1 MGPVAGK
8 RIVEIGGIA
17 QPAPAP
23 RFSDTASEVSSP
35 PPRPG
40 QHTEDVLGLTGF
52 SMEKLAALREQEV
65 I

>member
-1 MGPVAGK
+1 MGPLAGK
-8 RIVEIGGIA
+8 RIVEIAGIV

-23 RFSDTASEVSSP
+23 RFSDTASEVPSP
-35 PPRPG
+35 PPRSG

-52 SMEKLAALREQEV
+52 SMEELAALREQEV